1 MIERVARFLES
12 RSIALVVVPVPD
24 KSRLAAPHLC
34 GIERAPALADRLR
47 GFVAGLKAR
56 NIKAVDL
63 LPAPGARDSEGYYRT
78 DTHWNEQGAR
88 RVAEAIAADL
98 RRWGLAPAAQ
108 LTFEV
113 TAETGRE
120 RVGDLIRLA
129 GLDQVPRPMRP
140 RGDFESPVRIKAIA
154 RHAVGILDDFAAP
167 EVTVIGTSFSRRGG
181 FIGFMSLVLA
191 APVANMAQ
199 DGGGVFTAA
208 IDYFR
213 NPAFTETPPR
223 VIVWEIPERLLD
235 EPITASDE
243 QWAAALAA
251 PLARWAATGKAPE
264 RGNDPLSGRYA
275 CYNVYE
281 ARDGRWLAVGAL
293 EPKFWA
299 VLCRRLGCEDL
310 IPDQFAEGTRGFEI
324 LARLTEIFGTRSA
337 SEWFE
342 LLRDDDCCVT
352 PVLRLDEVYPRPV
365 PDAPAPALGEH
376 TREMMARAGYSE
388 AEIGELV
395 EARVIQA

>member
-1 MIERVARFLES
+1 MNDPSIFRSRWSLLPGFALAAILAIGLIASIEALIFRHADWSGGFSLQALAGGDATSALSKSLQKEMPFADALVTADRVFGWIALGDLGPQVRRGCDGWLFLTDELIVHPGREKVFRARIAMIERVARFLES

-34 GIERAPALADRLR
+34 GIQRAPALADRLQ
-47 GFVAGLKAR
+47 GFAAGLKAR

-63 LPAPGARDSEGYYRT
+63 LPALGARDGEGYYRT

-129 GLDQVPRPMRP
+129 GLDQVPRLMRP
-140 RGDFESPVRIKAIA
+140 RGDSESPVRIKQIP

-208 IDYFR
+208 IDYFS

-235 EPITASDE
+235 EPITAADE
-243 QWAAALAA
+243 RWAEALPA
-251 PLARWAATGKAPE
+251 PLR
-264 RGNDPLSGRYA
+264 
-275 CYNVYE
+275 
-281 ARDGRWLAVGAL
+281 
-293 EPKFWA
+293 
-299 VLCRRLGCEDL
+299 
-310 IPDQFAEGTRGFEI
+310 
-324 LARLTEIFGTRSA
+324 
-337 SEWFE
+337 
-342 LLRDDDCCVT
+342 
-352 PVLRLDEVYPRPV
+352 
-365 PDAPAPALGEH
+365 
-376 TREMMARAGYSE
+376 
-388 AEIGELV
+388 
-395 EARVIQA
+395 